1 MSELTTGARAMA
13 NALVR
18 ELGYLQRI
26 EVILVP
32 WAGLDLD
39 LCLISNTRGDAEV
52 SDEELLRTG
61 PRDKTG
67 QQGPR
72 QALA

>member
-26 EVILVP
+26 EVILVSL
-32 WAGLDLD
+32 AGLDLD
-39 LCLISNTRGDAEV
+39 LCLISSTRGD
-52 SDEELLRTG
+52 R
-61 PRDKTG
+61 
-67 QQGPR
+67 
-72 QALA
+72 